1 MSFFKKTGSILRKA
15 SDLTD
20 SGNWKGAGVQ
30 VGEEWNWN
38 PTEGFVVIDLETTG
52 LSPKSD
58 RVLEIAVIQTSVL
71 GEPLA
76 YWSSLI
82 NPGVPVGAT
91 EIHGIKDSDVLGFP
105 TFESIAD
112 ELFARLKGQAISA
125 HNARFDLG
133 FLKNEFAR
141 SGWILPEVPTV
152 CTMEASKYF
161 LPQLTQRRLSD
172 CAKAIGLNE
181 SVSHR
186 ALSDAST
193 TVGLLNYYLRREN
206 MEGSPLGLRSFAQS
220 ATSIRWSSEKST
232 AIAFSVSTRKTS
244 RSDEYLDANLLT
256 VLLEISPDDLIDSDE
271 LSNGFEYAELLIEAL
286 EDGKVSA
293 NESQSLMDVSES
305 LGLSPSQTDAIH
317 VNLLLKLATEAWK
330 DGVVTQAEKRH
341 VKTFAS
347 LLGLDETKAKEV
359 LDQVEDSRTEKLS
372 SRSKELPDN
381 WALGPPIRVGERVA
395 FTGCDDFDRFGLE
408 RKATRKGL
416 RVTGTVSKKTNL
428 LISDGT
434 VQGNKTKAAEEFGVR
449 VVHPTT
455 FVELLNYI
463 QPAVLSAKPDK
474 SITTFETLTC
484 QTCGSSFQRVSV
496 KGRKPLKCPDCSVGQ
511 IKPEVK

>member
-1 MSFFKKTGSILRKA
+1 MSFFKKTGTILRKA
-15 SDLTD
+15 NDLTD
-20 SGNWKGAGVQ
+20 TSKWKRSDAGVGIQ
-30 VGEEWNWN
+30 VGEDWNWN

-91 EIHGIKDSDVLGFP
+91 KIHGIKDSDVVSSP

-112 ELFARLKGQAISA
+112 ELLARLKGQAISA
-125 HNARFDLG
+125 HNAKFDLG
-133 FLKNEFAR
+133 FLRNEFAR
-141 SGWILPEVPTV
+141 SGWIFPEVPTV
-152 CTMEASKYF
+152 CTMNASKYF

-172 CAKAIGLNE
+172 CAKAVGLNE

-206 MEGSPLGLRSFAQS
+206 VEGSPLNLRSLAS
-220 ATSIRWSSEKST
+220 TAKSINWSSEKST
-232 AIAFSVSTRKTS
+232 PIAISVSPKRPS
-244 RSDEYLDANLLT
+244 RSNEPLDDNLIKALSQ
-256 VLLEISPDDLIDSDE
+256 ISPDELIDSDE

-286 EDGKVSA
+286 EDGKLSTD
-293 NESQSLMDVSES
+293 ESQSLKDVSET
-305 LGLSPSQTDAIH
+305 LGLSPSETDAIH
-317 VNLLLKLATEAWK
+317 LNLLLNLATEAWK

-347 LLGLDETKAKEV
+347 LLGFDETKAKEV
-359 LDQVEDSRTEKLS
+359 LDKVEDSRTEKLS
-372 SRSKELPDN
+372 SRTKELPDN
-381 WALGPPIRVGERVA
+381 WVLGPPIRVGERVA
-395 FTGCDDFDRFGLE
+395 FTGCNEFDRFGLE

-416 RVTGTVSKKTNL
+416 KVTGTVSKKTNL

-455 FVELLNYI
+455 FLELLSFI
-463 QPAVLSAKPDK
+463 QPAELATKPDK
-474 SITTFETLTC
+474 STTNFETLTC
-484 QTCGSSFQRVSV
+484 QTCGISFQRASI
-496 KGRKPLKCPDCSVGQ
+496 KGRKPLECPACR
-511 IKPEVK
+511 KP

>member
-1 MSFFKKTGSILRKA
+1 MSFFRRTGSILKKA

-20 SGNWKGAGVQ
+20 TGNWKGAGSGTGVQ
-30 VGEEWNWN
+30 VGEDWNWN

-76 YWSSLI
+76 YWSTLI
-82 NPGVPVGAT
+82 DPGVPVGAT

-133 FLKNEFAR
+133 FLRNEFAR
-141 SGWILPEVPTV
+141 SGWILPEVPAV

-161 LPQLTQRRLSD
+161 LPHLTQRRLSD

-181 SVSHR
+181 TVSHR

-206 MEGSPLGLRSFAQS
+206 MEGSPLALRSFAQS
-220 ATSIRWSSEKST
+220 ATSIQWSTEKSIP
-232 AIAFSVSTRKTS
+232 IAFSVGIRKTR
-244 RSDEYLDANLLT
+244 RSNEPLDTNLLE
-256 VLLEISPDDLIDSDE
+256 VLLDISPDDLIDSDE

-286 EDGKVSA
+286 EDGKLSDD
-293 NESQSLMDVSES
+293 ESQSLIDVSEIF
-305 LGLSPSQTDAIH
+305 GLSPLQTDAIH
-317 VNLLLKLATEAWK
+317 VNLLLNLATEAWK
-330 DGVVTQAEKRH
+330 DGVVSQAEKRH

-347 LLGLDETKAKEV
+347 LLGFDETKAKEV
-359 LDQVEDSRTEKLS
+359 LGQVEDSRTEKLS
-372 SRSKELPDN
+372 SRAKELPDD
-381 WALGPPIRVGERVA
+381 WSLGPPIRVGERVA
-395 FTGCDDFDRFGLE
+395 FTGCNDFDRFGLE

-416 RVTGTVSKKTNL
+416 KVTGTVSKKTNL

-455 FVELLNYI
+455 FLELLTFI
-463 QPAVLSAKPDK
+463 QPAELAAKPDK
-474 SITTFETLTC
+474 STTNFEILTC
-484 QTCGSSFQRVSV
+484 QDCGTSFERAIS
-496 KGRKPLKCPDCSVGQ
+496 KGRKPLECVDCSRL
-511 IKPEVK
+511 

>member
-1 MSFFKKTGSILRKA
+1 MSFFKKTGSILKKA
-15 SDLTD
+15 GEFTD
-20 SGNWKGAGVQ
+20 TGKRTGAGSGAGVQ

-105 TFESIAD
+105 IFESIAD

-133 FLKNEFAR
+133 FLRNEFAR
-141 SGWILPEVPTV
+141 SGWILPEVPAV

-172 CAKAIGLNE
+172 CAKAIGLNQ

-206 MEGSPLGLRSFAQS
+206 VEGSPLALRSFAQS
-220 ATSIRWSSEKST
+220 ATSIQWSTEKST
-232 AIAFSVSTRKTS
+232 PIAFSVGRRKTS
-244 RSDEYLDANLLT
+244 RSNDPLDANLLE

-286 EDGKVSA
+286 EDGKLSA
-293 NESQSLMDVSES
+293 DESQSLIDVSETF
-305 LGLSPSQTDAIH
+305 GLSPSQTDAIH
-317 VNLLLKLATEAWK
+317 INLLLNLANEAWK
-330 DGVVTQAEKRH
+330 DGVVSQAEKRH
-341 VKTFAS
+341 VKTFAL
-347 LLGLDETKAKEV
+347 LLGFNETKAKEV
-359 LDQVEDSRTEKLS
+359 LDQVENSRTERLS
-372 SRSKELPDN
+372 SRAKELPDN
-381 WALGPPIRVGERVA
+381 WALGPPIRVGDRVA
-395 FTGCDDFDRFGLE
+395 FTGCNDFDRFGLE

-416 RVTGTVSKKTNL
+416 KVTGTVSKKTNL

-434 VQGNKTKAAEEFGVR
+434 VQGNKSKAAEEFGVR

-455 FVELLNYI
+455 FVELLTFI
-463 QPAVLSAKPDK
+463 QPTMLVTEPDK
-474 SITTFETLTC
+474 SSTTFETLTC
-484 QTCGSSFQRVSV
+484 QTCGSSFQRVSS
-496 KGRKPLKCPDCSVGQ
+496 KGRKPLECPDCR
-511 IKPEVK
+511 KP

>member
-1 MSFFKKTGSILRKA
+1 MSFLRKTGSILKKA
-15 SDLTD
+15 GDLTD
-20 SGNWKGAGVQ
+20 TGKWKGAGAGAGVQ
-30 VGEEWNWN
+30 VGEDWNWKPN
-38 PTEGFVVIDLETTG
+38 EGFVVIDLETTG

-112 ELFARLKGQAISA
+112 ELLARLKGQAISA

-133 FLKNEFAR
+133 FLRNEFAR
-141 SGWILPEVPTV
+141 SGWILPEVPAV

-161 LPQLTQRRLSD
+161 LPQLAQRRLSD

-206 MEGSPLGLRSFAQS
+206 VEGSPLGLRSLASTAQS
-220 ATSIRWSSEKST
+220 VRWSSEKST
-232 AIAFSVSTRKTS
+232 PIAVSVSARKTS
-244 RSDEYLDANLLT
+244 RSNEPLDANLME

-271 LSNGFEYAELLIEAL
+271 LSNGFEYSELLIEAL
-286 EDGKVSA
+286 EDGKLSA
-293 NESQSLMDVSES
+293 DESQSLIDVSETFS
-305 LGLSPSQTDAIH
+305 LSPSQTDAIH
-317 VNLLLKLATEAWK
+317 VNLLLTLATEAWK

-347 LLGLDETKAKEV
+347 LLGFDEAKAKEV
-359 LDQVEDSRTEKLS
+359 LDRVEDSRTEKLS
-372 SRSKELPDN
+372 SRAKELPDN

-395 FTGCDDFDRFGLE
+395 FTGCNDFDRFGLE

-449 VVHPTT
+449 VVHPTA
-455 FVELLNYI
+455 FVDLLTYI
-463 QPAVLSAKPDK
+463 QPAELAAKPDK
-474 SITTFETLTC
+474 GTTNFETLTC
-484 QTCGSSFQRVSV
+484 QTCGSSFQRVSI
-496 KGRKPLKCPDCSVGQ
+496 KGRKPLECTDCR
-511 IKPEVK
+511 KP